1 MGFGRWFGA
10 AIGWMVSGPMGA
22 LLGYIIGKMFE
33 GDETPRIESDN
44 TSRRTSTGTG
54 RSRSRTQEDVIAA
67 AARDNFLFSLLVL
80 SACVIKADGKVMH
93 SEMEYV
99 RNYFRQNMGEDSVA
113 QIDDILKNL
122 FQKDIDW
129 AACSVQIAQNME
141 RSQRL
146 LILDYLV
153 GIAKADGKLPTEEI
167 TMLRQIAAA
176 LGLSTS
182 EVDSMLNLGGQTKTS
197 AYKVLEIEP
206 SATDDEVRKAYKQLV
221 LKHHPDRVANLGE
234 DIRKK
239 AEEKLKQINE
249 AYEIIKKERG
259 MK

>member
-1 MGFGRWFGA
+1 MGFGRWFGG
-10 AIGWMVSGPMGA
+10 AIGWMVAGPMGA

-33 GDETPRIESDN
+33 GDSTPRIESDSSR
-44 TSRRTSTGTG
+44 TSRTTSAG
-54 RSRSRTQEDVIAA
+54 RSRTRTNEDVIAS

-80 SACVIKADGKVMH
+80 TACVIKADGKVMH

-99 RNYFRQNMGEDSVA
+99 RKYFRENMGAESVS
-113 QIDDILKNL
+113 QVEDILKNL
-122 FQKDIDW
+122 FKKDIDW

-146 LILDYLV
+146 LIVDYLV
-153 GIAKADGKLPTEEI
+153 GIAKADGKLPTEEVL
-167 TMLRQIAAA
+167 MLRQIAAA

-182 EVDSMLNLGGQTKTS
+182 EVDSMLNLGQKTKVS
-197 AYKVLEIEP
+197 AYKVLEIEA
-206 SATDDEVRKAYKQLV
+206 SATDDEVRKAYKKLV

-249 AYEIIKKERG
+249 AYELIKKERG